1 MSTEAFLAVLS
12 LGAAVLALWIALRF
26 PTLGPSNLG
35 RALLHVAGA
44 FAVGYAI
51 APAMRLLGAPDSPL
65 VPVLFVALPGLTYM
79 FLSGAWL
86 IRTAALSGRGPL
98 RR

>member
-1 MSTEAFLAVLS
+1 MSEDGFLLLLS

-26 PTLGPSNLG
+26 PTLGPSNVG
-35 RALLHVAGA
+35 RALLHVAA
-44 FAVGYAI
+44 ALAVGYAV
-51 APAMRLLGAPDSPL
+51 APAMRLLGAPASPL
-65 VPVLFVALPGLTYM
+65 VPVLCVALPGLIYM

-86 IRTAALSGRGPL
+86 IRAAVTGRGPL